1 MRRNRRQHGGAADG
15 TERACAANGKW
26 SRLGMMTDKEMIE
39 DMLDMQVKLDEV
51 LLKVRGFTYRDL
63 LRQRAYDRAI
73 LDELG
78 ELNHEL
84 KGDWCWWKKSQKPVD
99 RQRVLEEFVDVLH
112 FCLSQTLAEIACA
125 QHPAFHWE
133 ILMHIFEKHLSG
145 NELDILDWQECCQH
159 VLVKAFYLMNWL
171 EFTLAEVYEAYK
183 KKNAV
188 NRQRIE
194 EGY

>member
-1 MRRNRRQHGGAADG
+1 
-15 TERACAANGKW
+15 
-26 SRLGMMTDKEMIE
+26 MMTDKEMIE

-51 LLKVRGFTYRDL
+51 LLKVRGLTYRDL
-63 LRQRAYDRAI
+63 LSQRAYDRAI
-73 LDELG
+73 FDELG

-112 FCLSQTLAEIACA
+112 FCLSQTLAEIATA
-125 QHPAFHWE
+125 QHPDYHRE
-133 ILMHIFEKHLSG
+133 ILMDIFVKHQSDD
-145 NELDILDWQECCQH
+145 ELDILDWQKCHQR
-159 VLVKAFYLMNWL
+159 VLIKAFRLMKWL
-171 EFTLAEVYEAYK
+171 EFTPEEVYEAYK

>member
-1 MRRNRRQHGGAADG
+1 
-15 TERACAANGKW
+15 
-26 SRLGMMTDKEMIE
+26 MMTDKEMIE
-39 DMLDMQVKLDEV
+39 SMLDMQAKLDET
-51 LLKVRGFTYRDL
+51 LLKVRGFTYSDL

-99 RQRVLEEFVDVLH
+99 RSRVLEEFVDVLH
-112 FCLSQTLAEIACA
+112 FCLSQTLAEIATT
-125 QHPAFHWE
+125 QHPDYHRE
-133 ILMHIFEKHLSG
+133 ILMDIFVKHQSDD
-145 NELDILDWQECCQH
+145 ELDILDWQECHQRA
-159 VLVKAFYLMNWL
+159 LIKAFRLMKWL
-171 EFTLAEVYEAYK
+171 EFTPEEVYEAYK

-188 NRQRIE
+188 NFQRQR

>member
-1 MRRNRRQHGGAADG
+1 
-15 TERACAANGKW
+15 
-26 SRLGMMTDKEMIE
+26 MMTNKEILK
-39 DMLDMQVKLDEV
+39 DMLDMQAKLDEV

-84 KGDWCWWKKSQKPVD
+84 KGDWCWWKRTQKPVN
-99 RQRVLEEFVDVLH
+99 RSRVLEEFVDVLH

-125 QHPAFHWE
+125 QHPAFHRE
-133 ILMHIFEKHLSG
+133 ILMHIFEKHQSDD
-145 NELDILDWQECCQH
+145 ELDILDWQECHQRA
-159 VLVKAFYLMNWL
+159 LIKAFRLMKWL
-171 EFTLAEVYEAYK
+171 EFTPEEVYEAYK

-188 NRQRIE
+188 NFQRQR

>member
-1 MRRNRRQHGGAADG
+1 
-15 TERACAANGKW
+15 
-26 SRLGMMTDKEMIE
+26 MTNKEMIE
-39 DMLDMQVKLDEV
+39 SMLDMQAKLDEV
-51 LLKVRGFTYRDL
+51 LLKVRGFSYSDL

-84 KGDWCWWKKSQKPVD
+84 KGYWCWWKKSQEPVD

-125 QHPAFHWE
+125 QRPAFHWE
-133 ILMHIFEKHLSG
+133 ILMDIFVKHQFDG
-145 NELDILDWQECCQH
+145 ELDILDWQKCHQRS
-159 VLVKAFYLMNWL
+159 LIKAFRLMKWL
-171 EFTLAEVYEAYK
+171 EFTPEEVHEAYK

-188 NRQRIE
+188 NFQRQR

>member
-1 MRRNRRQHGGAADG
+1 
-15 TERACAANGKW
+15 
-26 SRLGMMTDKEMIE
+26 MMTDKEMLE

-99 RQRVLEEFVDVLH
+99 RQRVL
-112 FCLSQTLAEIACA
+112 
-125 QHPAFHWE
+125 
-133 ILMHIFEKHLSG
+133 
-145 NELDILDWQECCQH
+145 
-159 VLVKAFYLMNWL
+159 
-171 EFTLAEVYEAYK
+171 
-183 KKNAV
+183 
-188 NRQRIE
+188 
-194 EGY
+194 